1 MNAQA
6 FVASE
11 SADADGAADGASA
24 SRPAAVRLFCLLT
37 ARFGDVCLAELGQLF
52 SVRRRRGGAAGLY
65 IGRRYTGYI

>member
-1 MNAQA
+1 VSAQA

-52 SVRRRRGGAAGLY
+52 SVRRRRRGGGVLY
-65 IGRRYTGYI
+65 

>member
-37 ARFGDVCLAELGQLF
+37 ARFGGVCLAELGQLF
-52 SVRRRRGGAAGLY
+52 SVRQRRGGAAGPY
-65 IGRRYTGYI
+65 IGCRYIGYI